1 MKQSEFNQ
9 HLAKELQLNG
19 VSATVKDNSVLIQN
33 NKGNALKVST
43 RHNVVTI
50 ETTTEQPDNVVDW
63 KRAYMPNMI
72 ALTRDKVIEYVK
84 EWQA

>member
-9 HLAKELQLNG
+9 HLAKLLQLGG
-19 VSATVKDNSVLIQN
+19 VHATIKDKSVLIQN
-33 NKGNALKVST
+33 SKGNALKVST

-50 ETTTEQPDNVVDW
+50 ETTTGQPNNVVDW
-63 KRAYMPNMI
+63 NKAFMPNMI

-84 EWQA
+84 EWRS

>member
-1 MKQSEFNQ
+1 MKQSEFNKY
-9 HLAKELQLNG
+9 LAKELQLNG
-19 VSATVKDNSVLIQN
+19 VRATVKDNSVLIQN

-43 RHNVVTI
+43 RHNIVTI

-63 KRAYMPNMI
+63 NKAFMPNMI

-84 EWQA
+84 EWQS